1 MSVRDRVLPP
11 GLTIGG
17 LALRVVLALLPCAA
31 LALALPEVPH
41 LVVTTLV
48 VACSVRWAVTPD
60 HPAGAA
66 ALLLVAGWW
75 AVHDVADWRVLVV
88 AVPLLA
94 AHVVA
99 TLLAHGPATLPV
111 DPRLAGLWLRRALL
125 ALVPMPVAWLAV
137 RGLDADLAPSG
148 LWIAVAL
155 VLGALLVLTA
165 RLLAPET
172 EVG

>member
-1 MSVRDRVLPP
+1 MSALDRVLTP
-11 GLTIGG
+11 GLTTGG
-17 LALRVVLALLPCAA
+17 LVLRVALALLPCAA

-41 LVVTTLV
+41 LVVTALV

-66 ALLLVAGWW
+66 ALLLVGGWW
-75 AVHDVADWRVLVV
+75 AVHDVVDWRVLVV
-88 AVPLLA
+88 AVLLLT

-125 ALVPMPVAWLAV
+125 ALVPVPVAWLAV
-137 RGLDADLAPSG
+137 RGLDADLAPSW
-148 LWIAVAL
+148 LWLVVAL
-155 VLGALLVLTA
+155 VLGALLVLTS
-165 RLLAPET
+165 RLLAPEV
-172 EVG
+172 E